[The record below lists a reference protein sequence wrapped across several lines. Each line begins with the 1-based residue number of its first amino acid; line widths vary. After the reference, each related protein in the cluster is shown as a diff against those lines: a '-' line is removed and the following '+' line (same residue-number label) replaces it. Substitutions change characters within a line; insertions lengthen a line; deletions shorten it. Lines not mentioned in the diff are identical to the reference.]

1 MSAQPGIIG
10 STHQNVR
17 IDPLMSKKKVM
28 EITTLG
34 RRTIDDMVKRGDF
47 PHPIKL
53 GNHRIAWRLS
63 TIQHWIETRKT
74 A

>member
-1 MSAQPGIIG
+1 
-10 STHQNVR
+10 
-17 IDPLMSKKKVM
+17 MSKKKVM